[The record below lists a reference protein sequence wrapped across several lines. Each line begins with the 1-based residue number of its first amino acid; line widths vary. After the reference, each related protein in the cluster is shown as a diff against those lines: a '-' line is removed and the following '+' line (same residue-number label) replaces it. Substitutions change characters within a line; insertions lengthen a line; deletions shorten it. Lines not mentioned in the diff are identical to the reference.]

1 MLLQVTLKAH
11 WELIIDTKYK
21 WTTCKKLVNV
31 KTGTICKKTT
41 NGKGTKPGYYVNR
54 TFVKIEDLIE
64 GKMVQKIKHS
74 TTPF

>member
-1 MLLQVTLKAH
+1 MLLQVTLKAN

-31 KTGTICKKTT
+31 KTCKICKKTT

-54 TFVKIEDLIE
+54 TFIKIEDLIE
-64 GKMVQKIKHS
+64 GKMLRKIEEKP
-74 TTPF
+74 TPF